1 MEEFEE
7 QAIANATRKPKIW
20 KRYVDNTFTVLDR
33 DHVNGFLQHL
43 NSSYSVAIN
52 ILTVVLFV
60 FPWKSRK
67 ITSSLF
73 STQRLQGTQTVFLPT
88 ESPPT
93 LTST

>member
-20 KRYVDNTFTVLDR
+20 KLYVDNTFTVLDR

-43 NSSYSVAIN
+43 NSSS
-52 ILTVVLFV
+52 LLFV

-67 ITSSLF
+67 ITSFFF
-73 STQRLQGTQTVFLPT
+73 STQRLQGTQTVFLLTLST